1 MTPSSILPR
10 LAALGVLWALG
21 VATTS
26 AKPESFESWLVAL
39 RAEALKKGV
48 GSETLEAAFRG
59 VKPLARV
66 IELDRHQPEFTL
78 TFEQYI
84 TRVVSR
90 SRIEAGRARLA
101 KHRALLDKVAE
112 AHRVQPRFIVALW
125 GIESDFGRVTG
136 GFRVIPALATLA
148 HDGRRGAYFR
158 RELLAALKI
167 LDEGHIGVR
176 EMVGSWAGAMG
187 QSQFM
192 PSSFRAYARDF
203 DGDGRRDIWTTLPDV
218 FASAANYLSRSG
230 WRADQTWGRRVR
242 LPKGF
247 QRSLADLGVRRTI
260 PKWAALGVRKANGEE
275 LPTRPL
281 RASIIIP
288 SKGGGGPA
296 FIVYDNYRTLLKW
309 NRSHF
314 FALAVGRLSDAIG
327 AP

>member
-1 MTPSSILPR
+1 MIPSSILPR
-10 LAALGVLWALG
+10 LAALGLLWALG
-21 VATTS
+21 VAPTS
-26 AKPESFESWLVAL
+26 AKPESFESWLVTL

-66 IELDRHQPEFTL
+66 IELDRNQPEFTL

-309 NRSHF
+309 NRSHY